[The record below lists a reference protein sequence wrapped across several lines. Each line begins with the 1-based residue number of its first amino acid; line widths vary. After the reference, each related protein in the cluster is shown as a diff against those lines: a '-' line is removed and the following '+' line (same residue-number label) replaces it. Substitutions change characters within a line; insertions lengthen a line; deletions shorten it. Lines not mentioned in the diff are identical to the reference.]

1 MKRKWIED
9 NKLEIGSAIAAA
21 CLLAAN
27 SGSISAYM
35 QQSAA
40 EKQAYS
46 ATMQQIALIDAAEL
60 ARKEAEPIARAR
72 YTDGCE
78 LVFNLDNQGLYTA
91 LVKGA
96 PVIKGDYAPFYAANP
111 SAEINPGHVLPAGMT
126 VCDAYGNSA
135 VLGYLD
141 PSSTLPVALSFLTTT
156 DKALVE
162 SVLLQHPDAQRPK
175 AVN

>member
-1 MKRKWIED
+1 MNRKWIED
-9 NKLEIGSAIAAA
+9 NKLEIGSAIVAA
-21 CLLAAN
+21 CLLTAN
-27 SGSISAYM
+27 SSSIGTYLS
-35 QQSAA
+35 QSAA

-60 ARKEAEPIARAR
+60 ARKEAEPIARQR
-72 YTDGCE
+72 FLDGCE
-78 LVFNLDNQGLYTA
+78 LVFNLDDQGLYTA

-96 PVIKGDYAPFYAANP
+96 PVIKGDYAKFYANNP

-135 VLGYLD
+135 VLGYTD
-141 PSSTLPVALSFLTTT
+141 ASSSLPVALSFLTTT

-162 SVLLQHPDAQRPK
+162 SVLSQHPNAQRPK

>member
-1 MKRKWIED
+1 MTRKWIED
-9 NKLEIGSAIAAA
+9 NKLEIGSAIVAA

-27 SGSISAYM
+27 SPNISVYM

-60 ARKEAEPIARAR
+60 ARKEAEPIAKQR
-72 YTDGCE
+72 YIDGCE
-78 LVFNLDNQGLYTA
+78 LVFNLDDQGLYTA

-96 PVIKGDYAPFYAANP
+96 PVIKGDYADLYADNP
-111 SAEINPGHVLPAGMT
+111 GAEINLGHVLPAGMT

-135 VLGYLD
+135 VLGYVD
-141 PSSTLPVALSFLTTT
+141 ASASLPVALSFLTTT

-162 SVLLQHPDAQRPK
+162 SALLQHPEAQRPK

>member
-9 NKLEIGSAIAAA
+9 NKLEIGSLLLAAS
-21 CLLAAN
+21 LLAAN
-27 SGSISAYM
+27 SGSIATYLR
-35 QQSAA
+35 QSAA

-60 ARKEAEPIARAR
+60 ARKEAEPIARQR
-72 YTDGCE
+72 FIDGCE
-78 LVFNLDNQGLYTA
+78 LVFNLDDQGLYTA

-96 PVIKGDYAPFYAANP
+96 PVIKGDYAAFYSDNP
-111 SAEINPGHVLPAGMT
+111 DAELNPGHVLPAGMT

-135 VLGYLD
+135 VLGYTD
-141 PSSTLPVALSFLTTT
+141 ASAALPVALSFLTTT

-162 SVLLQHPDAQRPK
+162 SVLSQHPDAQKPK

>member
-1 MKRKWIED
+1 MNKWIAE
-9 NKLEIGSAIAAA
+9 NKLEIGSAIVAA

-27 SGSISAYM
+27 SGSIRTYM

-46 ATMQQIALIDAAEL
+46 ATMQKIALIDAAEL
-60 ARKEAEPIARAR
+60 ARKEAEPIARQR
-72 YTDGCE
+72 YLDGCE
-78 LVFNLDNQGLYTA
+78 LVFNLDDQGLYTA

-96 PVIKGDYAPFYAANP
+96 PVIKGDYAAFYADNP
-111 SAEINPGHVLPAGMT
+111 SAEINPGHVLPAGMI

-135 VLGYLD
+135 VLGYSNA
-141 PSSTLPVALSFLTTT
+141 SSSLPVALSFLTTT

-162 SVLLQHPDAQRPK
+162 SVLSQHPDAQRPK

>member
-1 MKRKWIED
+1 MNRKWIED
-9 NKLEIGSAIAAA
+9 NKLEIGSAIVAA

-27 SGSISAYM
+27 SSSIGTYLS
-35 QQSAA
+35 QSAA

-60 ARKEAEPIARAR
+60 ARKEAEPIARR
-72 YTDGCE
+72 RFLDGCE
-78 LVFNLDNQGLYTA
+78 LVFNLDDQGLYTA

-96 PVIKGDYAPFYAANP
+96 PVIKEDYAKFYANNP

-135 VLGYLD
+135 VLGYTD
-141 PSSTLPVALSFLTTT
+141 ASSSLPVALSFLTTT

-162 SVLLQHPDAQRPK
+162 SVLSQHPNAQRPK

>member
-1 MKRKWIED
+1 MNRKWIED
-9 NKLEIGSAIAAA
+9 NKLEIGSAIVAA

-27 SGSISAYM
+27 SSSIGTYLS
-35 QQSAA
+35 QSAA

-60 ARKEAEPIARAR
+60 ARKEAEPIARQR
-72 YTDGCE
+72 FLDGCE
-78 LVFNLDNQGLYTA
+78 LVFNLDDQGLYTA

-96 PVIKGDYAPFYAANP
+96 PVIKGDYAKFYANNP

-126 VCDAYGNSA
+126 VCDAYGNNA
-135 VLGYLD
+135 VLAYTD
-141 PSSTLPVALSFLTTT
+141 ASSSLPVALSFLTTT

-162 SVLLQHPDAQRPK
+162 SVLSQHPNAQRPK

>member
-9 NKLEIGSAIAAA
+9 NKLEIGSAVVAA
-21 CLLAAN
+21 CLLTAN
-27 SGSISAYM
+27 SGSIATYLS
-35 QQSAA
+35 QSAA

-46 ATMQQIALIDAAEL
+46 AMMQQIALIDAAEL
-60 ARKEAEPIARAR
+60 ARKEAEPIARQR
-72 YTDGCE
+72 FVDGCE
-78 LVFNLDNQGLYTA
+78 LVFNLDDQGLYTA

-96 PVIKGDYAPFYAANP
+96 PVIKGDYAKFYANNP

-135 VLGYLD
+135 VLGYTD
-141 PSSTLPVALSFLTTT
+141 ASSSLPVALSFLTTT

-162 SVLLQHPDAQRPK
+162 SVLSQHPNAQRPK